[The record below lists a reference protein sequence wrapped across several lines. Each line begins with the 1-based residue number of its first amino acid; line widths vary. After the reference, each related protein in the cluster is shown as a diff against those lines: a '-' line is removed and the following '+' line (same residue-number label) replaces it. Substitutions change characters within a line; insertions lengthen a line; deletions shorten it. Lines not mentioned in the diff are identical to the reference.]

1 MYKNLD
7 KESADEPVDIKQWER
22 KRYWTTKAFTL
33 ECVMLGMYCEM
44 WNIDFLASWIFWVK
58 CFSS

>member
-44 WNIDFLASWIFWVK
+44 WNIDFLAS
-58 CFSS
+58 